1 MDSNPAEL
9 KKIARNWK
17 FVRTLGIVLLVGGLI
32 GMLAPQF
39 LTVAIIKMLGFLL
52 LLGGVAQTASA
63 LQLRGKRVIA
73 PIVISGLLMAGCG
86 LLFLVQTT
94 ATAKAFTL
102 ILGAFF
108 LVQGFFKVSGAF
120 YVKPDPVWGWIAIE
134 GVITVVLGA
143 LVLSVWR
150 EPTSSI
156 LGLLVGINLFF
167 SGITALAVASN
178 LRRLDET
185 AS

>member
-1 MDSNPAEL
+1 MDENSADL
-9 KKIARNWK
+9 QKIASNWK
-17 FVRTLGIVLLVGGLI
+17 FVRTLGIVLIVGGLI

-39 LTVAIIKMLGFLL
+39 LTVAIIKVLGLL
-52 LLGGVAQTASA
+52 LLMGGLAQTASA

-73 PIVISGLLMAGCG
+73 PIVISGLLMVGCG
-86 LLFLVQTT
+86 LLFLTQTT
-94 ATAKAFTL
+94 ATAKALTL
-102 ILGAFF
+102 ILGSFF

-120 YVKPDPVWGWIAIE
+120 YVRPDPIWVWVAVE
-134 GVITVVLGA
+134 GVITCLLGG

-150 EPTSSI
+150 EPTSGI

-167 SGITALAVASN
+167 SGVTAIGVAN
-178 LRRLDET
+178 YLRRM